1 MAPAR
6 ERVNQIMGGRPMAG
20 TALGGSGPL
29 LNTAAQSADIRS
41 DAEFSALIPPLTD
54 DERRQ
59 LEANILADGCRD
71 PLVVWQEESI
81 LLDGHNRYRICR
93 KHRIAFDVRRVRLPD
108 RDAAKLWI
116 IRNQLGRRNLT
127 PDQASYLRGLEYEA
141 TKQAPHRPAR
151 TKRSQNGPVRTRDG
165 PLVDAEHGDGGVGN
179 ETVGQQIGN

>member
-29 LNTAAQSADIRS
+29 LNTAVQNVDIRS

-108 RDAAKLWI
+108 KTAAKLWV

-127 PDQASYLRGLEYEA
+127 PDQASYLRGLEYETA
-141 TKQAPHRPAR
+141 KQPYGGDRKSSAQNAHLKTA
-151 TKRSQNGPVRTRDG
+151 KRRKRGKN
-165 PLVDAEHGDGGVGN
+165 L
-179 ETVGQQIGN
+179 